1 VTHPGQVLTRA
12 SSLINESKVFQGLAE
27 NMASVQIPRGFL
39 IMVIDFSRLN
49 SSSSLTGS
57 TRTSASKDTAE
68 AAKSAPLN
76 TPAAEATTVKSGESV
91 HLSNEAQQL
100 QKVTDKLRDQPAVDN
115 ARVAELKAAI
125 ADGSYKVDSNRVASK
140 LLNFE
145 AQR

>member
-1 VTHPGQVLTRA
+1 
-12 SSLINESKVFQGLAE
+12 
-27 NMASVQIPRGFL
+27 
-39 IMVIDFSRLN
+39 MVIDFSRLN

-57 TRTSASKDTAE
+57 TRTSNVKETAE
-68 AAKSAPLN
+68 NGTSAPLN
-76 TPAAEATTVKSGESV
+76 TPAESASTAKSGESV

-100 QKVTDKLRDQPAVDN
+100 QKVTDKLRDQPAVDK

>member
-1 VTHPGQVLTRA
+1 
-12 SSLINESKVFQGLAE
+12 
-27 NMASVQIPRGFL
+27 
-39 IMVIDFSRLN
+39 MVIDFNRLN
-49 SSSSLTGS
+49 SSSPLTGT
-57 TRTSASKDTAE
+57 TRTNASKE
-68 AAKSAPLN
+68 AVETDKSVPV
-76 TPAAEATTVKSGESV
+76 EQATVNNGESV

-100 QKVTDKLRDQPAVDN
+100 QKVTDKLRDQPVVDN